1 MADIIRQD
9 IIEIGFDADYQE
21 LIKLNKEIEELKKQL
36 GGGVGDEEFDKLKD
50 SMKDSTKES
59 KKFHTKLKDL
69 AKTSLDKLKNGLKG
83 ISTKLTDIGKRAA
96 GAAFNGLKRLA
107 GISFRALTI
116 GLGATATA
124 IGGLVKGA
132 VSAYANYEQLFGGV
146 ETLLGA
152 KGAKSVEEYAKM
164 TGKSVDKAKGE
175 YDKLM
180 ESQNLVMKNANNAY
194 KTAGLSANAYMETVT
209 GFSASLLQSVKG
221 DTVEAAK
228 LADMAIS
235 DMSDNAN
242 KMGTSMESIQ
252 YAYQGFAKQNYTM
265 LDNLKLGYGGTKTEM
280 ARLVKDAAGMKDI
293 QKELGITVDANS
305 MSYGNIVKAIHIV
318 QKKMDI
324 MGTTEKEA
332 SQTIT
337 GSMNAMKAAWGN
349 LLPALIQGGDQFD
362 QCVDNLVESIVG
374 KDGVGGVINNLK
386 PAISK
391 ALSGAGRLIEELA
404 PILEK
409 EFPTLVDELLP
420 PLIKAATSLLAGL
433 IKALPSIVKSFAK
446 EIPDILKEI
455 GQAIVDTFG
464 KEFPALKTFG
474 ESLMTN
480 AQKIAKAV
488 PYLIGAFVG
497 FKVLKSVLP
506 FVMGLFSKGSKGG
519 GEKGGFLG
527 NLGKDISELGKTKA
541 GELAKGV
548 ANMAIIFGGFA
559 LLTGVFALIAPLL
572 AELGDPKTT
581 ALMIAIIGELGLV
594 SGALA
599 YFAGIVGKVPVSTVA
614 KGLANMAIMLAGM
627 SALFLLV
634 GAVSLID
641 FDLGRIAKITLII
654 GLLGTMGAVLSVFA
668 GIVGLIPVPVVA
680 LGLANMAIIIAGMSA
695 LFLLIGATSL
705 LKFDLARI
713 TKIIGIIALLGT
725 VGATLSVFAG
735 IVGMIPIPI
744 VLAGLANIALVLGG
758 MTALIVAFGKLSQVK
773 GINEFISTGGELLA
787 NIFNVIGKIGGSLI
801 GGLGEGISK
810 SLPTIGEN
818 IGQFGKNIS
827 PLFDAIKGVDMGG
840 VGAFFTSIVG
850 LLGIATGKDIIDG
863 IKSFFGGGEG
873 EPPLVKLGTELTNF
887 ATNAQ
892 GFFKTIGAIPAESFP
907 KATELFK
914 SLAEIKNLPKADKK
928 GNTAISAIA
937 NDLST
942 FNEKTSSFFTAV
954 TGYDTE
960 KVKALWESLKGAND
974 ISKDMSKKVN
984 SDIDDIV
991 SKITELPKKMGD
1003 ALKQNS
1009 DALSDGMVQMWKD
1022 AVKAS
1027 VAPVNKVIEA
1037 ANWILKE
1044 FGSKKQALT
1053 WKPYASGTDGHK
1065 GGNALVN
1072 DGRGAEL
1079 VQMPN
1084 GNTFIPNGRNVFLP
1098 NAPVGMKVLPAE
1110 STAQLMGKS
1119 SPTFNYADGTGKVD
1133 IWSFY
1138 DNGKGLVDAV
1148 TKNISY
1154 KGMSGFAKAV
1164 GQGMV
1169 STFKGEMAAWVNK
1182 LFEEEGGKSLAS
1194 YIPALGVG
1202 QWRST
1207 VIRALKMEGHYSEAN
1222 VKRTLYQMQT
1232 ESGGNPRAINLW
1244 DKNAKNGTPSKGLM
1258 QVIDP
1263 TFRAYAR
1270 SGFNKNIYDPLSNI
1284 LASVRYATS
1293 RYGSLEKA
1301 YRGVGYSKGV
1311 GTVKMPTQAS
1321 TVNLSYTPDG
1331 DSGYYS
1337 SSVESNTY
1345 APQFVVHI
1353 HGTNDDRGTA
1363 RKVKRWVKEAWDEV
1377 LSDMDSKYPQVQR
1390 V

>member
-1 MADIIRQD
+1 MADNVVRRDVVQ
-9 IIEIGFDADYQE
+9 IGFDADYQE

-50 SMKDSTKES
+50 SMQDSTKES

-83 ISTKLTDIGKRAA
+83 ISTKLTDIGKKAA

-124 IGGLVKGA
+124 IGAIVTKS
-132 VSAYANYEQLFGGV
+132 VSAFGEFEQFKGG
-146 ETLLGA
+146 
-152 KGAKSVEEYAKM
+152 
-164 TGKSVDKAKGE
+164 
-175 YDKLM
+175 M
-180 ESQNLVMKNANNAY
+180 EKIFDEADTKTILKDANNAY
-194 KTAGLSANAYMETVT
+194 KDLGMTANQYLSAINNT
-209 GFSASLLQSVKG
+209 GATFASTMGDQKG
-221 DTVEAAK
+221 YDTARTGMK
-228 LADMAIS
+228 AIS
-235 DMSDNAN
+235 DYAT
-242 KMGTSMESIQ
+242 GTGKNIDELNEKFTLITRSTSSYQSIADQ
-252 YAYQGFAKQNYTM
+252 FSGILPATSKDFLKQ
-265 LDNLKLGYGGTKTEM
+265 
-280 ARLVKDAAGMKDI
+280 AQAAGFLK
-293 QKELGITVDANS
+293 KGYTELTKVPIAEYQEAVAKMLEKGVDGLGLA
-305 MSYGNIVKAIHIV
+305 GNTALEA
-318 QKKMDI
+318 
-324 MGTTEKEA
+324 EK
-332 SQTIT
+332 TLT
-337 GSMNAMKAAWGN
+337 GSLGMMKSAWGN
-349 LLPALIQGGDQFD
+349 LLTAIASGENLDQTFNNFITSAEAFGLQLIPVVERALGGIG
-362 QCVDNLVESIVG
+362 VVVEKLTPKIAE
-374 KDGVGGVINNLK
+374 KI
-386 PAISK
+386 PQ
-391 ALSGAGRLIEELA
+391 LA
-404 PILEK
+404 E
-409 EFPTLVDELLP
+409 DLLP

-433 IKALPSIVKSFAK
+433 IKALPSIVTAFVK
-446 EIPDILKEI
+446 EIPNILKEI
-455 GQAIVDTFG
+455 GQAIADTFG
-464 KEFPALKTFG
+464 DQFPALKTFG

-559 LLTGVFALIAPLL
+559 LLTGVFALVAPLL

-705 LKFDLARI
+705 LKFDLGRI
-713 TKIIGIIALLGT
+713 TKIIGIITLLGT

-873 EPPLVKLGTELTNF
+873 DPPLVKLGTELTNF

-892 GFFKTIGAIPAESFP
+892 GFFKTIGTIPAESFP

-942 FNEKTSSFFTAV
+942 FNEKTSSFFAAV

-984 SDIDDIV
+984 SDINDIV

-1053 WKPYASGTDGHK
+1053 WKPYASGTDGHN

-1293 RYGSLEKA
+1293 RYGSLAKA

-1321 TVNLSYTPDG
+1321 TVNLSYTPDS
-1331 DSGYYS
+1331 DSGDY
-1337 SSVESNTY
+1337 SSVENNTY